1 LPDHPQQRLFLARE
15 TKLYRALTSGKC
27 IEGESVTDKAFRLR
41 PANDRFPAETT
52 LSVAL
57 NPEKAMGD
65 LDCKGYAEMLAGDVE
80 LISGLRIQRKESDD
94 PDFYEI
100 AGIPLND
107 TTAQN
112 DYALALTKICGK
124 AVRVKK
130 QNQ

>member
-1 LPDHPQQRLFLARE
+1 LLEHPQQRLFLAPE

-27 IEGESVTDKAFRLR
+27 VDGEHVTDKAFRLR
-41 PANDRFPAETT
+41 PASDQFPAETT
-52 LSVAL
+52 ISVAL

-80 LISGLRIQRKESDD
+80 LIGGLTIQLKESDD

-112 DYALALTKICGK
+112 DYAFALAKICGK

-130 QNQ
+130 RNQ